1 MREELKLSNQLCF
14 PLYVVS
20 KELISKYTPILKEYD
35 LTYTQY
41 IVLLALF
48 EQKEM
53 NVTALGEMVYLDSG
67 TLSPLLK
74 KLENKG
80 FLRRFRDKNDERNV
94 KVTLTKEGEQLEN
107 KLSNVP
113 VIIAGC
119 LNLSLEEAK
128 SLYTLLYKTLGSMKE
143 PKL

>member
-94 KVTLTKEGEQLEN
+94 KVTLTKEGEQLED

-113 VIIAGC
+113 TAIAGC

>member
-1 MREELKLSNQLCF
+1 MKEELKLSNQLCF

-20 KELISKYTPILKEYD
+20 KELISKYTPVLKEYD

-94 KVTLTKEGEQLEN
+94 KVSLTKEGEMLEE

-113 VIIAGC
+113 LKIAQC
-119 LNLSLEEAK
+119 LNLNLEEAK
-128 SLYTLLYKTLGSMKE
+128 TLYSLLYKTLGTMKE
-143 PKL
+143 PQL

>member
-53 NVTALGEMVYLDSG
+53 NVTALGEIVYFQAVR
-67 TLSPLLK
+67 LL
-74 KLENKG
+74 L
-80 FLRRFRDKNDERNV
+80 LR
-94 KVTLTKEGEQLEN
+94 
-107 KLSNVP
+107 
-113 VIIAGC
+113 
-119 LNLSLEEAK
+119 
-128 SLYTLLYKTLGSMKE
+128 
-143 PKL
+143 